1 MSMIELRPL
10 SPDEIPILR
19 RFLEAHPRQSCDYAI
34 FNILTW
40 GKVYNNHYTIWKEH
54 LVIFNQMYSNVF
66 YPVGAGLKSEVLHE
80 LINLFREIDPNAK
93 MVLVPEDWQSANPDL
108 EEYFNLREE
117 RDWADYIYSAEL
129 MVTLSGKKLA
139 KKKNLISQFR
149 RAYPDYHVLPLTKD
163 KHEVLLRFTEKWRR
177 ERGAEGSYLD
187 TEMKAIRN
195 SLELWDKIPAEGIII
210 CHENKISAYSVF
222 SPLNS
227 ETATVHFEKFDPS
240 MKGSAQI
247 INWETAKVLQSR
259 FKWINREQD
268 IGLKGLRQAKLSY
281 QPEHLVPFIFA
292 ELKS

>member
-1 MSMIELRPL
+1 MLELKPL
-10 SPDEIPILR
+10 TPAETPILR
-19 RFLEAHPRQSCDYAI
+19 RFLDPYPRQACDYAI
-34 FNILTW
+34 FNLMTW
-40 GKVYNNHYTIWKEH
+40 GKIYNNHYTIWKEH
-54 LVIFNQMYSNVF
+54 FVIFNQMYANVF
-66 YPVGAGLKSEVLHE
+66 FPVGPGLKSGELRE
-80 LINLFREIDPNAK
+80 LIELFREIDPRAK
-93 MVLVPEDWQSANPDL
+93 MVFLPEEWQSSNPDL
-108 EEYFNLREE
+108 EEFFDLCEE

-129 MVTLSGKKLA
+129 MVTLTGKKLA

-163 KHEVLLRFTEKWRR
+163 KHPVLLRFTEKWRL

-187 TEMKAIRN
+187 TEMQAIRN
-195 SLELWDKIPAEGIII
+195 SLEMWDEIPAEGIII
-210 CHENKISAYSVF
+210 CHHNKISAYSVF

-227 ETATVHFEKFDPS
+227 DTAAVHFEKFDPD

-281 QPEHLVPFIFA
+281 QPEYLVPFISA

>member
-1 MSMIELRPL
+1 LIE
-10 SPDEIPILR
+10 
-19 RFLEAHPRQSCDYAI
+19 
-34 FNILTW
+34 
-40 GKVYNNHYTIWKEH
+40 
-54 LVIFNQMYSNVF
+54 
-66 YPVGAGLKSEVLHE
+66 
-80 LINLFREIDPNAK
+80 LFREIDPRAK
-93 MVLVPEDWQSANPDL
+93 MVFLPEDWQSSNPDL
-108 EEYFNLREE
+108 EEFFDLCEE

-129 MVTLSGKKLA
+129 MVTLTGKKLA

-149 RAYPDYHVLPLTKD
+149 RSYPDYHVLPLTKD
-163 KHEVLLRFTEKWRR
+163 KHPVLLRFTEKWRF

-187 TEMKAIRN
+187 TEMQAIRN
-195 SLELWDKIPAEGIII
+195 SLEMWDEIPAEGIII
-210 CHENKISAYSVF
+210 CHHNKISAYSVF

-227 ETATVHFEKFDPS
+227 DTAAVHFEKFDPD

-281 QPEHLVPFIFA
+281 QPEYLVPFISA